1 MKPFRPLLAVA
12 ALFLAACATAP
23 QPVVTPAPVAQV
35 QPAPAPAARRFKIL
49 QVNDVYKIEGLE
61 GGMSGGLSR
70 LRTLRTH
77 LESDGTPLL
86 LLHAGDILYPSV
98 ASKYLEAKQMIDV
111 MNLLD
116 GDAVAHDQKLIVT
129 FGNHELENKDDKIL
143 LQRLN
148 ESRFQWLVT
157 NTLHCPGESCRPFP
171 GTHTSLVVDLQGL
184 RVGLMGL
191 LYPLDRG
198 YARSSEVAASAR
210 ATVDS
215 LKRAGARVIVA
226 VTHQDMGDDVKLVE
240 SIPGIDV
247 VIGGHD
253 HLFMQQRVGNT
264 WVTKADAD
272 VKSAIVYDITVPSE
286 GPIRTAPVR
295 VVVDSTIPK
304 DPQVDAAVQRWMAAL
319 SEKLGGNTTIGT
331 TRNLLE
337 GVEPAVRGRE
347 TALGNLLADVARER
361 MKTDVGVVNGGGI
374 RINDNIPP
382 GPITRYDME
391 GVFYYA
397 NGLVAFE
404 ATGQQLLDM
413 LRNSVSRVDAGDG
426 RFLQVSGLR
435 FRYHPANGQFVVNAS
450 DVEVGGK
457 PLDLNRRYS
466 IATVDYLYK
475 NGTEDGYELFS
486 DDNRP
491 PKINTQLEADFR
503 TETEAYIRKV
513 GIITTAIEGRITRQ

>member
-12 ALFLAACATAP
+12 ALLVTACATAP
-23 QPVVTPAPVAQV
+23 QPSA
-35 QPAPAPAARRFKIL
+35 APASQAAPATQRFKIL

-61 GGMSGGLSR
+61 GGASGGLAR

-98 ASKYLEAKQMIDV
+98 ASKYLDAKQMIDV

-116 GDAVAHDQKLIVT
+116 GDAAAHDEKLIVT
-129 FGNHELENKDDKIL
+129 FGNHELELKDDRIL
-143 LQRLN
+143 LARLAD
-148 ESRFQWLVT
+148 SRFQWLVT
-157 NTLHCPGESCRPFP
+157 NTMHCPGEACRPFP

-198 YARSSEVAASAR
+198 YARSGDVAASAR

-226 VTHQDMGDDVKLVE
+226 VTHEDMSDDVKLAQN
-240 SIPGIDV
+240 IPGIDV
-247 VIGGHD
+247 IIGGHD

-272 VKSAIVYDITVPSE
+272 VKSAIVYDVTVPSE
-286 GPIRTAPVR
+286 GPVRTAPVR

-304 DPQVDAAVQRWMAAL
+304 DPVVDAAVQRWMAAL
-319 SEKLGGNTTIGT
+319 GDKLGGNTTIGT

-347 TALGNLLADVARER
+347 TALGNLLADVAREQ
-361 MKTDVGVVNGGGI
+361 MQTDVGVVNGGGI

-382 GPITRYDME
+382 GPITKYDME

-397 NGLVAFE
+397 NRLVAFE

-435 FRYHPANGQFVVNAS
+435 FRYHATNGQFVVNAG
-450 DVEVGGK
+450 DVEVAGR
-457 PLDLNRRYS
+457 PLDLGRKYTV
-466 IATVDYLYK
+466 ATVDYLYNK
-475 NGTEDGYELFS
+475 GMDDGFALFS
-486 DDNRP
+486 DANRP
-491 PKINTQLEADFR
+491 PKVNTQFEADFR
-503 TETEAYIRKV
+503 TETEAYIRERKT
-513 GIITTAIEGRITRQ
+513 IDTDIEGRITRQ